1 MLVSGGT
8 LPAKVL
14 RDNVLHLLRCW
25 EVGQGPCLMS
35 VLFARADPGYSFL
48 SPLCLCQPQQKVSVW
63 FVHWLHWGWSNLL
76 WASSQQYPFPG
87 EHWGAFLLLLER
99 ACRAHDLLSWLWRVP
114 LILST
119 HQGFPW
125 ESLDSFHTIFTATG
139 KANLSA
145 LQQSSRKAKLL
156 DFFFLDA
163 KFVQFIRGFNFAGEN
178 SQKGQQGAQVHS
190 TQQDQL
196 FACKKLWPA
205 TSLYSVQKVI
215 VERNK
220 TTAVVRTQ
228 LCVYVVPEGCWGRIY
243 NWNIWLEA

>member
-114 LILST
+114 LILSIPSGISLRKFRQLPHYST
-119 HQGFPW
+119 LPQGKLIIQHF
-125 ESLDSFHTIFTATG
+125 SKAAG
-139 KANLSA
+139 KP
-145 LQQSSRKAKLL
+145 
-156 DFFFLDA
+156 
-163 KFVQFIRGFNFAGEN
+163 NF
-178 SQKGQQGAQVHS
+178 
-190 TQQDQL
+190 
-196 FACKKLWPA
+196 
-205 TSLYSVQKVI
+205 
-215 VERNK
+215 
-220 TTAVVRTQ
+220 
-228 LCVYVVPEGCWGRIY
+228 
-243 NWNIWLEA
+243 